1 MTDKAW
7 VEGMALLLALGLPG
21 WPTEP
26 KESDLRSGTMRPL
39 LDDLDDAAW
48 LYGCRQAAQR
58 EKWFPVVAT
67 LREYAD
73 EYQPPAAEHRYLP
86 RYEGNGWDDMETAR
100 KGLAMIRQ
108 AVLERTGVDLAE
120 PVKSVPK

>member
-1 MTDKAW
+1 MTDAAW

-21 WPTEP
+21 WPSEP

-39 LDDLDDAAW
+39 LDDLTDAEW
-48 LYGCRQAAQR
+48 LHGCRQAAMR

-73 EYQPPAAEHRYLP
+73 EYQPEIPEHRLLP
-86 RYEGNGWDDMETAR
+86 RFEGPGWEDVETAR
-100 KGLAMIRQ
+100 KGLAMIRE
-108 AVLERTGVDLAE
+108 AVKERTGEDIGEAVRSFG
-120 PVKSVPK
+120 K